1 MVSVVVPLHV
11 PSTWRPCV
19 GRRRT
24 EDDTD
29 RMTPEAGTPWKKGVQ
44 ADFRV
49 RGQEVDGEIDTSE
62 REDIGFQVGPVGS

>member
-1 MVSVVVPLHV
+1 M
-11 PSTWRPCV
+11 

-24 EDDTD
+24 EDDT
-29 RMTPEAGTPWKKGVQ
+29 EAGRPWKKGVQ

-62 REDIGFQVGPVGS
+62 REDLGSRLDLLGLSIFFCSSEYIHHKGREVY